1 MPAQDLPVA
10 KETPC
15 VMKPLR
21 SLAYA
26 RRHRPRFV
34 AELKEF
40 VRFPSVSN
48 QPKHARDL
56 RRCASWLAAHLRRI
70 GLEHV
75 RIIST
80 KRHPIVYAS
89 WQHAR
94 GRPTILIYGHYNVQ
108 PPEPLREWHTPPFQP
123 VVRDN
128 NLYGRGACDDKG
140 QLFTHVKALESY
152 LKTER
157 ALPVN
162 VKCIFEGEEEMG
174 GSPGLEVFVKR
185 NQSALRA
192 DAALMSDTRMLGPGR
207 PALGY
212 AQRGNI
218 RFEVEVL
225 GPQHDLH
232 SGNFGGVVH
241 NPLQVLCEIIASLHD
256 SDGRVTIPGF
266 YDKVR
271 EWSAEEREY
280 MQNTGPKDAEIL
292 RDAGVAQAWGETG
305 YSLYERISIRPA
317 LTLNG
322 ITGGYQ
328 GAGIKT
334 VIPAKVLAKISIR
347 IVPDQNPREIEQLFR
362 QHIARIAPSTV
373 NVRMR
378 TLAIS
383 NAALVNRNH
392 PALRAA
398 SFAYQKGFGSK
409 PVFLRS
415 GGSVPAASIF
425 QKALGIPTVLMGFA
439 LPDDRVHAPNEKFHL
454 PNFYRGIET
463 SIWYLAAAAKLGHTS
478 REAAV
483 QEAWPA

>member
-1 MPAQDLPVA
+1 
-10 KETPC
+10 
-15 VMKPLR
+15 MKPLR
-21 SLAYA
+21 ALAYA

-48 QPKHARDL
+48 QPRHTRDV

-70 GLEHV
+70 GLEQI
-75 RIIST
+75 RIVST
-80 KRHPIVYAS
+80 NRHPIVYAA

-94 GRPTILIYGHYNVQ
+94 ERPTILVYGHYDVQ
-108 PPEPLREWHTPPFQP
+108 PAEPLQEWRTPPFEP
-123 VVRDN
+123 VVRNN

-157 ALPVN
+157 TLPVN
-162 VKCIFEGEEEMG
+162 VKCIFEGGEELG
-174 GSPGLEVFVKR
+174 NSPGLESFVKR
-185 NQSALRA
+185 NRAALHA

-212 AQRGNI
+212 SQRGNL
-218 RFEVEVL
+218 RLELEVR

-232 SGNFGGVVH
+232 SGNFGGAVH
-241 NPLQVLCEIIASLHD
+241 NPLQALCEIIASLHD
-256 SDGRVTIPGF
+256 SDGRVTVPGF

-271 EWSAEEREY
+271 EWSGKEREY
-280 MQNTGPKDAEIL
+280 MERTGPKDGEIV
-292 RDAGVAQAWGETG
+292 RDAGVLKEWGEAG
-305 YSLYERISIRPA
+305 YSLYERVTIRPA

-322 ITGGYQ
+322 MSGGYQ

-334 VIPAKVLAKISIR
+334 VIPAQALAKISLR
-347 IVPDQNPREIEQLFR
+347 LVPDQNPREIEQLI
-362 QHIARIAPSTV
+362 QSHIRRLAPATV
-373 NVRMR
+373 SVRMR
-378 TLAIS
+378 TLGAS
-383 NAALVNRNH
+383 NPALVNRNH

-398 SFAYQKGFGSK
+398 AFAYERGFGTR

-425 QKALGIPTVLMGFA
+425 QKTLGIPTVLMGFA
-439 LPDDRVHAPNEKFHL
+439 LPDDHVHAPNEKFHL
-454 PNFYRGIET
+454 PNFFKGIDT
-463 SIWYLAAAAKLGHTS
+463 SIWYLAAAARLKEMRSGDS
-478 REAAV
+478 PQSMPKQSMS
-483 QEAWPA
+483 QEEWQA

>member
-1 MPAQDLPVA
+1 
-10 KETPC
+10 
-15 VMKPLR
+15 MKPLR
-21 SLAYA
+21 ALAYA
-26 RRHRPRFV
+26 QRHRPRFLT
-34 AELKEF
+34 ELKEF

-48 QPKHARDL
+48 QPQHAGDL
-56 RRCASWLAAHLRRI
+56 RKCASWLAAHLRRI

-75 RIIST
+75 RIVPTS
-80 KRHPIVYAS
+80 RHPIVYAS

-94 GRPTILIYGHYNVQ
+94 GRPTILIYGHYDVQ
-108 PPEPLREWHTPPFQP
+108 PPEPLEEWRTPPFEP
-123 VVRDN
+123 VVRGN

-157 ALPVN
+157 KLPVN
-162 VKCIFEGEEEMG
+162 VKCVFEGEEELG
-174 GSPGLEVFVKR
+174 ASPGLETFVKR

-212 AQRGNI
+212 SQRGNL
-218 RFEVEVL
+218 RFELEVR

-232 SGNFGGVVH
+232 SGNFGGAVH

-256 SDGRVTIPGF
+256 SDGRVTVPGF

-271 EWSAEEREY
+271 EWSAEERGY
-280 MQNTGPKDAEIL
+280 MERTGPKDEEIL
-292 RDAGVAQAWGETG
+292 RDAGVPKKWGEAG
-305 YSLYERISIRPA
+305 YSLYERVTIRPA

-322 ITGGYQ
+322 IGGGYQ

-334 VIPAKVLAKISIR
+334 VIPARALAKMSIR
-347 IVPDQNPREIEQLFR
+347 LVPDQNPREIEELVR
-362 QHIARIAPSTV
+362 RHIAEATPSTV
-373 NVRMR
+373 SVTMK
-378 TLAIS
+378 TLGIS
-383 NAALVNRNH
+383 NTALVNRNH

-398 SFAYQKGFGSK
+398 VSAYQRGFGAK

-425 QKALGIPTVLMGFA
+425 QKTLGIPTVLMGFA
-439 LPDDRVHAPNEKFHL
+439 LPDDRIHAPNEKFHL

-463 SIWYLAAAAKLGHTS
+463 SIWYLAEAAKLGQAH
-478 REAAV
+478 RETAAREV
-483 QEAWPA
+483 WPA

>member
-1 MPAQDLPVA
+1 
-10 KETPC
+10 
-15 VMKPLR
+15 MKPIRGGALT
-21 SLAYA
+21 YA
-26 RRHRPRFV
+26 RFHRRKFI

-48 QPKHARDL
+48 QPQHARDV
-56 RRCASWLAAHLRRI
+56 RRCASWLASHLRRI

-75 RIIST
+75 RVIST
-80 KRHPIVYAS
+80 NRHPIVYAT

-94 GRPTILIYGHYNVQ
+94 GRPTLLIYGHYDVQ
-108 PPEPLREWHTPPFQP
+108 PAEPLSEWLTPPFEP
-123 VVRDN
+123 VVRGN

-140 QLFTHVKALESY
+140 QLFTHVKAMESY
-152 LKTER
+152 LKTGR
-157 ALPVN
+157 TLPVN
-162 VKCIFEGEEEMG
+162 VKCIFEGEEELG
-174 GSPGLEVFVKR
+174 GSPTLETFVKG

-212 AQRGNI
+212 SERGNI
-218 RFEVEVL
+218 RFELEIR
-225 GPQHDLH
+225 GPRHDLH
-232 SGNFGGVVH
+232 SGNFGGAVH
-241 NPLQVLCEIIASLHD
+241 NPLQVLCEIIAGLHD
-256 SDGRVTIPGF
+256 ADGRVTIPGF

-292 RDAGVAQAWGETG
+292 RDAGVAKAWGEAG
-305 YSLYERISIRPA
+305 YSLYERTTIRPA
-317 LTLNG
+317 LTVNG

-334 VIPAKVLAKISIR
+334 IIPARALAKISFR
-347 IVPDQNPREIEQLFR
+347 TVPDQDPREIDRLFR
-362 QHIARIAPSTV
+362 EHIARVAPSTV
-373 NVRMR
+373 SVGVRI
-378 TLAIS
+378 LAAS
-383 NAALVNRNH
+383 NPALVNRNH
-392 PALRAA
+392 PALRTAV
-398 SFAYQKGFGSK
+398 FAYQKGFGAK

-425 QKALGIPTVLMGFA
+425 QKILGIPTVLMGFA

-454 PNFYRGIET
+454 PNFFRGIET
-463 SIWYLAAAAKLGHTS
+463 SIWYLAAAAKLGS
-478 REAAV
+478 ARQEAAP